1 MVGLGLALASPSFAE
16 GQESAEVD
24 PVTVSPESFR
34 VLLDNDQV
42 RVVEYVLQ
50 PGQRDAW
57 HTHPPKVSYV
67 VDGGTLRITT
77 EDGQSFLTEEQSGSA
92 VWMDALGLHFAENV
106 GETPVRIVLVEVKTT
121 SPAGSEGRP

>member
-1 MVGLGLALASPSFAE
+1 MVWLGLALASPSFAE
-16 GQESAEVD
+16 GQESADVD
-24 PVTVSPESFR
+24 PVTVSPESFS
-34 VLLDNDQV
+34 VLLENDQV

-77 EDGQSFLTEEQSGSA
+77 EDGQSFLTEEHTGSA

-106 GETPVRIVLVEVKTT
+106 GETPVRIVLMEVKTT
-121 SPAGSEGRP
+121 SPVGSEGRP